1 MKSKLFIFIIV
12 SFILAGVF
20 QYDYD
25 SHRNYFAEKNIFVTL
40 PKGKT
45 LEILCFGFKNFV
57 ADMIF
62 IWSMQFYSNYNL
74 KNRFEYIED
83 IYNIITDLNPRYRA
97 PYYVGSWIMALELNN
112 YKMAIRL
119 LQKASKNLKDDWD
132 FDFESG
138 YYAYKYLKDYKLAE
152 KYYRKAA
159 EKPDAPSFVK
169 RWQAHTIYMEDN
181 LTYALKMWLEIK
193 KNAKNKLEKNSAFN
207 HLYQIKFEID
217 KKDLEE
223 KIKLFE
229 QKFRKKPVNLN
240 ELKRKGIINMIPK
253 DFKGEDYIYDFKT
266 GKIKAKKV
274 FQWKKFY

>member
-25 SHRNYFAEKNIFVTL
+25 SHRNYFAEKNIFITL

-193 KNAKNKLEKNSAFN
+193 KNAKNKLEKIP
-207 HLYQIKFEID
+207 HLITF
-217 KKDLEE
+217 
-223 KIKLFE
+223 IKLNL
-229 QKFRKKPVNLN
+229 KLIKRTLKK
-240 ELKRKGIINMIPK
+240 R
-253 DFKGEDYIYDFKT
+253 
-266 GKIKAKKV
+266 
-274 FQWKKFY
+274 

>member
-1 MKSKLFIFIIV
+1 MKSKLFIFVVV

-25 SHRNYFAEKNIFVTL
+25 SHINYFSEKNIFVTL

-45 LEILCFGFKNFV
+45 LEILSFGFKNFV

-62 IWSMQFYSNYNL
+62 IWSIQFYSNYSL
-74 KNRFEYIED
+74 MNRFEYVED
-83 IYNIITDLNPRYRA
+83 IYNIITDLNPEYKA
-97 PYYVGSWIMALELNN
+97 PYYVGSWIMALELND

-119 LQKASKNLKDDWD
+119 LQKASKNLNNEWD

-138 YYAYKYLKDYKLAE
+138 YYAFKYLKDYKLAE

-159 EKPDAPSFVK
+159 GKPGAPSFVK
-169 RWQAHTIYMEDN
+169 RWQAHTVYMEDN
-181 LTYALKMWLEIK
+181 LTYAFKMWLEIERG
-193 KNAKNKLEKNSAFN
+193 AKNKLEKNSALN

-217 KKDLEE
+217 KNNLE
-223 KIKLFE
+223 
-229 QKFRKKPVNLN
+229 KKVEFFYQRFKKRPYNL
-240 ELKRKGIINMIPK
+240 EALKRKGILYIIPK
-253 DFKGEDYIYDFKT
+253 DFNGDDYIYDFKT

-274 FQWKKFY
+274 FRWKKFS